1 MNLEGLDLNLLIA
14 LEALLRE
21 RNVTRAAERI
31 NISQPGMSAALQ
43 KLRRHFSDPLLERVG
58 RDMQLT
64 ARARE
69 LAEPV
74 QSILSQV
81 RELSE
86 RSRRF
91 DPLSAERVF
100 RVAATTYCCELL
112 ATALISRL
120 RTVAPRISVQFVE
133 LAVDTADLVFDGQI
147 DFAITISADFI
158 KRRQADNT
166 HLKSKELFNDEF
178 VVAIAKDNRCVGD
191 SLSFDELC
199 DMNYV
204 ETRFGGTIV
213 GISEQL
219 WRQQRR
225 QPRVLGWLPN
235 FHLTLDAIS
244 QTDMATILPSLLVAQ
259 RGKRYHVRSLPVP
272 FDMPVLEERLYW
284 HRRNDKDPGH
294 VWMAEAINEVV
305 LDLGLTNAQRLQQPA
320 ASRMRAVIS
329 RA

>member
-21 RNVTRAAERI
+21 RSVTRAAERI

-43 KLRRHFSDPLLERVG
+43 KLRRYFSDPLLERVG

-64 ARARE
+64 ARARA

-86 RSRRF
+86 GSRQF

-112 ATALISRL
+112 ATPLISRL
-120 RTVAPRISVQFVE
+120 RTVAPLISVQFME
-133 LAVDTADLVFDGQI
+133 LAADTADLVFDCHI
-147 DFAITISADFI
+147 DFAITISANFI
-158 KRRQADNT
+158 KRRQPDNT
-166 HLKSKELFNDEF
+166 HLKSIKLFDDEF
-178 VVAIAKDNRCVGD
+178 VVAIAKSNPNVGET
-191 SLSFDELC
+191 LSFDELC
-199 DMNYV
+199 GMNYV

-219 WRQQRR
+219 WQQQRR
-225 QPRVLGWLPN
+225 QPHVSGWLPN

-244 QTDMATILPSLLVAQ
+244 QTDMATIVPSLLVAQ
-259 RGKRYHVRSLPVP
+259 RGERYNVRSLPVP

-294 VWMAEAINEVV
+294 GWMVEAIKEVAV
-305 LDLGLTNAQRLQQPA
+305 GLGSGVSVP
-320 ASRMRAVIS
+320 
-329 RA
+329 

>member
-1 MNLEGLDLNLLIA
+1 MNLQGLDLNLLIA

-43 KLRRHFSDPLLERVG
+43 KLRRYFSDPLLERVG

-64 ARARE
+64 ARASM
-69 LAEPV
+69 LAGPV

-86 RSRRF
+86 RSRQF

-100 RVAATTYCCELL
+100 RVAATTYGCELL
-112 ATALISRL
+112 ATPLICRL
-120 RTVAPRISVQFVE
+120 RRVAPRISVQFVE
-133 LAVDTADLVFDGQI
+133 LAADTADLIFDGQI
-147 DFAITISADFI
+147 DFAITISAHFI

-166 HLKSKELFNDEF
+166 HLKSVRLFEDKF
-178 VVAIAKDNRCVGD
+178 VVAIARVNPHVGEA
-191 SLSFDELC
+191 LSFDELC
-199 DMNYV
+199 DMHYI

-219 WRQQRR
+219 WQQQRR
-225 QPRVLGWLPN
+225 QPRVSGWLPN

-244 QTDMATILPSLLVAQ
+244 QTDMATIVPSLLVAQ
-259 RGKRYHVRSLPVP
+259 RGERDNVRSLPVP
-272 FDMPVLEERLYW
+272 FDMPTLEERLYW

-294 VWMAEAINEVV
+294 TWMVETLNEVAGGLGINAIKRHDGGVAEAGNPP
-305 LDLGLTNAQRLQQPA
+305 RP
-320 ASRMRAVIS
+320 R
-329 RA
+329 